1 MDRSGK
7 VKSGTLMTEGPIAK
21 QIVFFALPLLIGNVF
36 QQLYN
41 TVDSVIVGQF
51 VGSDALAAVGSS
63 GSIVNLIVSLL
74 MGITL
79 GSSVVISNY
88 YGARDLEHMERAIHT
103 SISLGLISGALISIV
118 GVILSPQIL
127 IWMGTPADVLDQSAL
142 YLRIIFLGMIGSMS
156 YNVGGSIFRAVGDSR
171 HPLYYLIFASITN
184 VVLDLLFVV
193 VFKMGI
199 AGAAW
204 ATIISQF
211 LSAILTFAKLMKDK
225 TEYQVSFKKI
235 RIYKQEALL
244 IIKIGIPSGIQNS
257 VIALSNVVVQ
267 SNINSFGPAAMAGCG
282 AYVKLDGFAVMPAIS
297 FGMALTTFVG
307 QNLGAG
313 KPDRMQKGAKFG
325 ILASMIT
332 VEIAGIFL
340 FIFAK
345 PLISLFDNNPE
356 VISYGVQMARTNSL
370 FYMFLAGAHAMAG
383 ALRGAGKTKV
393 PMYVMLACWCLMRM
407 TWITVMIQFIHD
419 IHIVFMGYPIT
430 WIASMICFVIYYK
443 KSNWVH
449 KSGVSIKA

>member
-1 MDRSGK
+1 MDRSVK
-7 VKSGTLMTEGPIAK
+7 AKSGTLMTEGPIAK

-103 SISLGLISGALISIV
+103 SISLGLISGALISVV
-118 GVILSPQIL
+118 GIIFSPQIL
-127 IWMGTPADVLDQSAL
+127 IWMGTPSDVLDQSAL
-142 YLRIIFLGMIGSMS
+142 YLRIIFFGMIGSML

-171 HPLYYLIFASITN
+171 HPLYYLIFASLTN
-184 VVLDLLFVV
+184 VVLDVLFVV

-211 LSAILTFAKLMKDK
+211 LSAMLTFAKLMKDK
-225 TEYQVSFKKI
+225 TEYQVHLKKI
-235 RIYKQEALL
+235 KIYKQEAIL

-267 SNINSFGPAAMAGCG
+267 ANINAFGAAAMAGCG

-313 KPDRMQKGAKFG
+313 KPDRMQRGAKFG

-345 PLISLFDNNPE
+345 PLISLFDSNPD

-393 PMYVMLACWCLMRM
+393 PMFVMLACWCLMRM
-407 TWITVMIQFIHD
+407 TWITVMIQFIND

-430 WIASMICFVIYYK
+430 WIASMICFVIYYFR
-443 KSNWVH
+443 SNWVN
-449 KSGVSIKA
+449 KSQVGIKD

>member
-1 MDRSGK
+1 MDRSVK
-7 VKSGTLMTEGPIAK
+7 AKSGTLMTEGPIAK

-103 SISLGLISGALISIV
+103 SISLGLISGALISVV
-118 GVILSPQIL
+118 GIIFSPQIL
-127 IWMGTPADVLDQSAL
+127 IWMGTPSDVLDQSAL
-142 YLRIIFLGMIGSMS
+142 YLRIIFFGMIGSML

-171 HPLYYLIFASITN
+171 HPLYYLIFASLTN
-184 VVLDLLFVV
+184 VVLDVLFVV

-211 LSAILTFAKLMKDK
+211 LSAMLTFAKLMKDK
-225 TEYQVSFKKI
+225 TEYQVHLKKI
-235 RIYKQEALL
+235 KIYKQEAIL

-267 SNINSFGPAAMAGCG
+267 ANINAFGAAAMAGCG

-313 KPDRMQKGAKFG
+313 KPDRMQRGAKFG

-345 PLISLFDNNPE
+345 PLISLFDSNPD

-393 PMYVMLACWCLMRM
+393 PMFVMLACWCLMRM
-407 TWITVMIQFIHD
+407 TWITVMIQFIND